1 MNSPNEVKVL
11 TDKISGAL
19 QTVIFGKSSEI
30 HLILA
35 AVLAGGHVLLDDVPG
50 TGKTTLAKA
59 LAQCFDCG
67 FGRVQFTPDL
77 LPSELTGMYF
87 YNPKTGDFA
96 FRKGALFTN
105 ILLADEIN
113 RATPR
118 TQSGLLESME
128 ESQITVDGKCFELPA
143 PYFVIAT
150 QNPVETQGTFPLPE
164 AQLDRFLIR
173 IKLGYPDREET
184 STLIQ
189 NGGAAHT
196 LTALKPV
203 CSGEDLTA
211 MKAVTEAVFIH
222 AVVAD
227 YIARLAEHTRIN
239 SEVALGV
246 STRGCL
252 SLARMA
258 RALAACDGRDFV
270 TPDDVRFSAHP
281 VFDHRIILKAG
292 RRNAGD
298 IVESAIS
305 ATDVPVED
313 WTK

>member
-1 MNSPNEVKVL
+1 MKTITEIKTL
-11 TDKISGAL
+11 TDRVSDAV
-19 QTVIFGKSSEI
+19 QTVILGKAGEI

-35 AVLAGGHVLLDDVPG
+35 AIMAGGHVLLDDVPG

-59 LAQCFDCG
+59 LAQCFGCD

-87 YNPKTGDFA
+87 YNPKTGDFT

-105 ILLADEIN
+105 FLLADEIN

-128 ESQITVDGKCFELPA
+128 ESQITVDGKRFELPA

-173 IKLGYPDREET
+173 IGLGYPSLDET
-184 STLIQ
+184 SALIQ
-189 NGGAAHT
+189 SGGSVHN
-196 LTALKPV
+196 LTALQPL
-203 CSGEDLTA
+203 CSGEDLTE
-211 MKAVTEAVFIH
+211 MKTVAEKVFIH
-222 AVVAD
+222 AAVAD
-227 YIARLAEHTRIN
+227 YIARLAEHTRNN
-239 SEVALGV
+239 SEVSLGV

-252 SLARMA
+252 ALARMA
-258 RALAACDGRDFV
+258 RALAACDGRGFV
-270 TPDDVRFSAHP
+270 TPDDVRLAVHP
-281 VFDHRIILKAG
+281 VFDHRIILRAG
-292 RRNAGD
+292 RRNTHD
-298 IVESAIS
+298 VVESALA
-305 ATDVPVED
+305 ATATPVED
-313 WTK
+313 WSK